1 MAARALAP
9 VVSFTRIRTFHNGR
23 VSYVDQKN
31 NCPGEI
37 LVATQKSLLSAFSV
51 DGRRSSKYVY
61 IRIFTDVGMRKLRD
75 HRVILAGKRSVLLAY
90 ELGRDLR
97 VPRNDR

>member
-9 VVSFTRIRTFHNGR
+9 VVSFTRIRTFLNGR
-23 VSYVDQKN
+23 VAYVDEKN
-31 NCPGEI
+31 NRPGEI

-51 DGRRSSKYVY
+51 DGRRASKHVF
-61 IRIFTDVGMRKLRD
+61 IRIYTDVGMRKLRD
-75 HRVILAGKRSVLLAY
+75 RRIILAGKRSVLLAY